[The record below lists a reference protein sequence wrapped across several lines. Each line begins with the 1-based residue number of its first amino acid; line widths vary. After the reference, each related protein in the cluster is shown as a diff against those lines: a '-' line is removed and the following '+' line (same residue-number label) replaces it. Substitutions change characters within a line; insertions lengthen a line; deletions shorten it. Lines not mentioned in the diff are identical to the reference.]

1 MEWSMQLSA
10 RVRVGAA
17 EGLSVPLVGA
27 SVGKCVGSKLGCRVG
42 YIVGRK
48 GLVVGTEV
56 GTAVTTN
63 DVFAL
68 QGAPAPLATV
78 PLDVLIRQ
86 LTSERYVP
94 PHVYGLKVFPM

>member
-1 MEWSMQLSA
+1 MVHPDKKKGTEVTAEKYNASRA
-10 RVRVGAA
+10 RI
-17 EGLSVPLVGA
+17 SPLDF
-27 SVGKCVGSKLGCRVG
+27 
-42 YIVGRK
+42 RK